1 MSTTYAQKQAPA
13 QKKDAPT
20 AASVLDA
27 SSQSEG
33 LQRKADMANTIQC
46 YGMTRN
52 FKENHAC
59 PSDDRSLRETLLKRY
74 NASTPEKKI
83 TINSV
88 LTRNAKEN
96 LNKHDC
102 WEDGPINNVPCRE
115 AFIPKEKIGSEIKE
129 NDINIAEDIK
139 KVTVWINDYNEMGHI
154 GNDSP
159 EEGSY
164 SVDVRTEK
172 EYDSI
177 KQNADADKQKVKEE
191 KDKAQQAYDEGGWR
205 TMTKGGKTIPVK
217 RHD

>member
-13 QKKDAPT
+13 QKKDVPT

-46 YGMTRN
+46 YGMTPN

-59 PSDDRSLRETLLKRY
+59 PSDDSSLRKTLLKRY
-74 NASTPEKKI
+74 NASKPEKKI

-88 LTRNAKEN
+88 LTGNAKKI
-96 LNKHDC
+96 LNKHNSR
-102 WEDGPINNVPCRE
+102 EDGPINNVPCRG
-115 AFIPKEKIGSEIKE
+115 AFIPKEKIGSKIKE
-129 NDINIAEDIK
+129 NDINIAKDIQ
-139 KVTVWINDYNEMGHI
+139 KVTVWINDNNEMGHI
-154 GNDSP
+154 GNNSP

-177 KQNADADKQKVKEE
+177 KQNADADKKKVKEE
-191 KDKAQQAYDEGGWR
+191 KDKAQQAYDEGRWL
-205 TMTKGGKTIPVK
+205 TMTTGGKTIPVK